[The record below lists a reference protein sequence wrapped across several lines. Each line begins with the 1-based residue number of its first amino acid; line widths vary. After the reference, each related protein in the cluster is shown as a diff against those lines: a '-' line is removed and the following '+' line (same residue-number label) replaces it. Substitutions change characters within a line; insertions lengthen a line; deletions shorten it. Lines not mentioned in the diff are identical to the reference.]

1 MYTYTKIKNFSH
13 FNSLSLA
20 HLLEDCLYER
30 IVQQLDEDQYL
41 ITSNDVIFSLIY
53 LCYVVTIKCGVY
65 KANLQMF

>member
-1 MYTYTKIKNFSH
+1 
-13 FNSLSLA
+13 LA